1 MATIVLPFTLL
12 DDGMGGP
19 ISEMPEVEA
28 FSFGDF
34 ALADDGLDD
43 AGLGEDRPI
52 DDDAIAP
59 IGADGP
65 AVSAAPAADDDIDVP
80 TFMAAAAFL
89 VQPDEAATDAPAD
102 GSAPDESE
110 PEPAPTWNAAPR
122 AGRTACGYADAGRRG
137 PGPDAA
143 RRRDRRLPRCH
154 GTGWRRGGADDPVH
168 RTGAGTG
175 RRSRT
180 GRVRGTGPRRFEV
193 RRRRSR
199 GRRSAP
205 SPTASS
211 PKVEVAEP
219 LAAAAVDKGAFAA
232 MLHATQASAPI
243 ESKEKPDPE
252 PLVEPAGPQPEPVQA
267 FVQNLPELAPEVA
280 DPETAA
286 FVAAP
291 IQDDLLPQLPR
302 RGRRG
307 RGAEAPAP
315 AVPDQVLRI
324 AAAQTSVEPEPEPAV
339 ALVAEA
345 EMVAA
350 VPESAPPLPR
360 RELDAEPVAPPPRPE
375 PASIPAGAEAARPNY
390 ELFAAFRAATDQGRA
405 DAVRRGDGGGA

>member
-1 MATIVLPFTLL
+1 
-12 DDGMGGP
+12 
-19 ISEMPEVEA
+19 
-28 FSFGDF
+28 
-34 ALADDGLDD
+34 
-43 AGLGEDRPI
+43 
-52 DDDAIAP
+52 
-59 IGADGP
+59 
-65 AVSAAPAADDDIDVP
+65 
-80 TFMAAAAFL
+80 MAAAAFL

-110 PEPAPTWNAAPR
+110 PEPAPTWNAAPLPAEPR
-122 AGRTACGYADAGRRG
+122 AGMPTPVDVGPAPMPLAAATAAFLGATAPVG
-137 PGPDAA
+137 DAA
-143 RRRDRRLPRCH
+143 APPIPFI
-154 GTGWRRGGADDPVH
+154 APVPEPVD
-168 RTGAGTG
+168 A
-175 RRSRT
+175 
-180 GRVRGTGPRRFEV
+180 VEPAAFVEPVDAPVPFEV
-193 RRRRSR
+193 PA
-199 GRRSAP
+199 SAEV
-205 SPTASS
+205 T
-211 PKVEVAEP
+211 EVAEVSAATDGVVAEAVDDFAADAAP
-219 LAAAAVDKGAFAA
+219 AAAAVDKGAFAA

-252 PLVEPAGPQPEPVQA
+252 PLVEPDGPQPEPVQA
-267 FVQNLPELAPEVA
+267 FVQNQPELAPEVA
-280 DPETAA
+280 ATETAA

-345 EMVAA
+345 ELVAA

-360 RELDAEPVAPPPRPE
+360 RELDAEPVAPPPRAE

>member
-1 MATIVLPFTLL
+1 
-12 DDGMGGP
+12 
-19 ISEMPEVEA
+19 MP
-28 FSFGDF
+28 
-34 ALADDGLDD
+34 
-43 AGLGEDRPI
+43 P
-52 DDDAIAP
+52 
-59 IGADGP
+59 
-65 AVSAAPAADDDIDVP
+65 
-80 TFMAAAAFL
+80 
-89 VQPDEAATDAPAD
+89 
-102 GSAPDESE
+102 
-110 PEPAPTWNAAPR
+110 
-122 AGRTACGYADAGRRG
+122 
-137 PGPDAA
+137 
-143 RRRDRRLPRCH
+143 
-154 GTGWRRGGADDPVH
+154 
-168 RTGAGTG
+168 
-175 RRSRT
+175 
-180 GRVRGTGPRRFEV
+180 
-193 RRRRSR
+193 
-199 GRRSAP
+199 
-205 SPTASS
+205 
-211 PKVEVAEP
+211 
-219 LAAAAVDKGAFAA
+219 AAAAVDKGAFAA

-243 ESKEKPDPE
+243 EAKEKPEPE

-280 DPETAA
+280 ATEAVA

-375 PASIPAGAEAARPNY
+375 PAPIPAGAEAARPNY